1 MAPRIPLHFGP
12 RKHLA
17 AWRERLDALAFD
29 HFEATPLAP
38 CLGAEIHGVDLSR
51 PLPQALID
59 ELHRA
64 LVEYKVLFFRDQ
76 DIDREAHE
84 RFASAFGELEVHP
97 FLPVGETDRV
107 IRFEKDERTV
117 GVENIW
123 HSDVSWRQEPS
134 FGSVLRA
141 YEVPAV
147 GGDTLWADMEA
158 AWEGLP
164 DELKERIESLRAI
177 HDFVHTF
184 GLGLDEAERAAK
196 REAFPPASHPIV
208 RTHPTTKRRCLY
220 VNRIF
225 TSHVEGLSR
234 DESDELLERLYRE
247 VEVPEYQVRFR
258 WAPNSI
264 AFWDNRSTQHLA
276 ISDYWPQR
284 RVMERLTII
293 GDRPY

>member
-1 MAPRIPLHFGP
+1 MPPEIPLHFGP
-12 RKHLA
+12 RKHVA

-29 HFEATPLAP
+29 GFEATPLAP
-38 CLGAEIHGVDLSR
+38 CLGAEIAGVDLTQ
-51 PLPQALID
+51 PLSPELVR

-76 DIDREAHE
+76 DIDRSDHE
-84 RFASAFGELEVHP
+84 RFASHFGELEVHP
-97 FLPVGETDRV
+97 FLPAGETDQV
-107 IRFEKDERTV
+107 IRFEKDEQTV
-117 GVENIW
+117 GAENIW

-134 FGSVLRA
+134 FGSILRA

-158 AWEGLP
+158 AYEGLSS
-164 DELKERIESLRAI
+164 EWKERIEGLRAV
-177 HDFVHTF
+177 HDFVQSF
-184 GLGLDEAERAAK
+184 GLGLDEAEREARR
-196 REAFPPASHPIV
+196 REFPPASHPIV
-208 RTHPTTKRRCLY
+208 RTHPTTGRRCLY

-225 TSHVEGLSR
+225 TSHVEGMDR
-234 DESDELLERLYRE
+234 EEGRALLERLYRE
-247 VEVPEYQVRFR
+247 VEVPEYQVRFH

-284 RVMERLTII
+284 RVMERLTIM